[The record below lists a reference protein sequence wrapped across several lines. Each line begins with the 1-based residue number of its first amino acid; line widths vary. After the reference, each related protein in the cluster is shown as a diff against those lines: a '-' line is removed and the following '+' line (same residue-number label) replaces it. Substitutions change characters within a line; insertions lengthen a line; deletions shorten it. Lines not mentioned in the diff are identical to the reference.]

1 MHDAPTRDEDMMAAY
16 EGLRLAVQRQGRLT
30 EGTLGLLHAIGL
42 DFESYSQRLFSPCR
56 NFPLSLLFARD
67 DDIPEYV
74 AAGTVDAGIVG
85 QNLVHE
91 EGADVA
97 ELLTLGYG
105 YCTLVLAVHKDAPIH
120 GPRDLAGHRVATSYP
135 RSARA
140 YFAAHGVAGVEVIEL
155 SGSVEVAPGLGLA
168 DAVVEITATG
178 STLLLND
185 LRAIDTVL
193 ESQAALVA
201 NHAALADPAKRAN
214 LDRLLMRVKAVGAG
228 RQYKYVM
235 MNAPRHALPRIRQ
248 ILPGLKDPTVVPLA
262 DPAWVAVHA
271 AVQEETF
278 WEVIEALHK
287 AGASEILVAP
297 IEKLV
302 K

>member
-1 MHDAPTRDEDMMAAY
+1 MVAHD
-16 EGLRLAVQRQGRLT
+16 GLRLAVQRQGRLT

-42 DFESYSQRLFSPCR
+42 QFESYNQRLFSPCR
-56 NFPLSLLFARD
+56 NFPLALLYARD

-85 QNLVHE
+85 QNLLHE
-91 EGADVA
+91 EDADVA

-105 YCTLVLAVHKDAPIH
+105 YCTLVLAAPKESSIRA
-120 GPRDLAGHRVATSYP
+120 PRDLAGGRVATSYP
-135 RSARA
+135 RSTRA
-140 YFAAHGVAGVEVIEL
+140 YFGRHGVQDVEVVTL
-155 SGSVEVAPGLGLA
+155 SGSVEVAPSLGLS
-168 DAVVEITATG
+168 DAIVEITATG

-185 LRAIDTVL
+185 LRQVDTVL
-193 ESQAALVA
+193 DSEAALVA
-201 NHAALADPAKRAN
+201 NHAALANPAKRTD
-214 LDRLLMRVKAVGAG
+214 LDRLLMRIKAVGFG
-228 RQYKYVM
+228 RRYKYVM
-235 MNAPRHALPRIRQ
+235 MNAPRLALPSIRE
-248 ILPGLKDPTVVPLA
+248 ILPGLKEPTVVPLA
-262 DPAWVAVHA
+262 DPDWVAVHA

>member
-1 MHDAPTRDEDMMAAY
+1 MAEY

-30 EGTLGLLHAIGL
+30 EGTLALLHNIGL
-42 DFESYSQRLFSPCR
+42 EFESYSQRLFSPCR
-56 NFPLSLLFARD
+56 NFPLNLLYARD

-74 AAGTVDAGIVG
+74 AAGTVDVGIVG

-91 EGADVA
+91 EGVDVA

-105 YCTLVLAVHKDAPIH
+105 YCTLVLAVPKDANVQ
-120 GPRDLAGHRVATSYP
+120 GPGDLAGARVATSYP

-140 YFAAHGVAGVEVIEL
+140 YFASHGVHDVDVITL
-155 SGSVEVAPGLGLA
+155 SGSVEVAPHLGLA
-168 DAVVEITATG
+168 DAIIEITATG

-185 LRAIDTVL
+185 LRPVETVL
-193 ESQAALVA
+193 ESEAALVA
-201 NHAALADPAKRAN
+201 NHAALANPRKKAD
-214 LDRLLMRVKAVGAG
+214 LDRLLMRIKAVGAG
-228 RQYKYVM
+228 RRYKYVM
-235 MNAPRHALPRIRQ
+235 MNAPRHALARIRA

-262 DPAWVAVHA
+262 DPEWVAVHA

>member
-1 MHDAPTRDEDMMAAY
+1 MARY

-30 EGTLGLLHAIGL
+30 EGTLALLHNIGL
-42 DFESYSQRLFSPCR
+42 EFESYSQRLFSPCR
-56 NFPLSLLFARD
+56 NFPLNLLYARD

-85 QNLVHE
+85 QNLIVE

-105 YCTLVLAVHKDAPIH
+105 YCTLVLAVPKESGAHD
-120 GPRDLAGHRVATSYP
+120 PRDLAGGRVATSYP

-140 YFAAHGVAGVEVIEL
+140 YFARHGVHDVEVITL
-155 SGSVEVAPGLGLA
+155 SGSVEVAPSLGLA
-168 DAVVEITATG
+168 DAIVEITATG

-185 LRAIDTVL
+185 LRPIDTVL

-201 NHAALADPAKRAN
+201 NHATLADPRKRAD
-214 LDRLLMRVKAVGAG
+214 LDRLLMRIKAVSAG
-228 RQYKYVM
+228 RRYKYVM
-235 MNAPRHALPRIRQ
+235 MNAPRTALGRIRD
-248 ILPGLKDPTVVPLA
+248 ILPGLKEPTVVPLA
-262 DPAWVAVHA
+262 DPDWVAVHA

-278 WEVIEALHK
+278 WDVIEALHK

-297 IEKLV
+297 IEKLI

>member
-1 MHDAPTRDEDMMAAY
+1 
-16 EGLRLAVQRQGRLT
+16 VQRQGRLT
-30 EGTLGLLHAIGL
+30 ESTLSLLHAIGL
-42 DFESYSQRLFSPCR
+42 EFESYNQRLFSPCR
-56 NFPLSLLFARD
+56 NFPLALLYARD

-91 EGADVA
+91 EGVEVA

-105 YCTLVLAVHKDAPIH
+105 YCTLVLAVPKESPVRA
-120 GPRDLAGHRVATSYP
+120 PRDLAGSRVATSYP
-135 RSARA
+135 RSARC
-140 YFAAHGVAGVEVIEL
+140 YFAEHSVHDVEIITL

-168 DAVVEITATG
+168 DAIVEITATG

-185 LRAIDTVL
+185 LRPVVTVL

-201 NHAALADPAKRAN
+201 NHAAIADPAKRAD
-214 LDRLLMRVKAVGAG
+214 LDRLIMRIKAVQSG

-235 MNAPRHALPRIRQ
+235 MNAPRRALPEIRQ
-248 ILPGLKDPTVVPLA
+248 ILPGLRDPTVVDLA
-262 DPAWVAVHA
+262 DPEWVAVHA
-271 AVQEETF
+271 AVREEVF
-278 WEVIEALHK
+278 WEVIEGLHK

>member
-1 MHDAPTRDEDMMAAY
+1 MAAY

-30 EGTLGLLHAIGL
+30 EGTLALLHAIGL
-42 DFESYSQRLFSPCR
+42 EFESYNQRLFSPCR
-56 NFPLSLLFARD
+56 NFPLSLLYARD

-74 AAGTVDAGIVG
+74 AAGTVDAGVVG

-97 ELLTLGYG
+97 ELLPLGYG
-105 YCTLVLAVHKDAPIH
+105 YCTLVLAVPKDSRVHNP
-120 GPRDLAGHRVATSYP
+120 GDLAGRRIATSYP
-135 RSARA
+135 RSART
-140 YFAAHGVAGVEVIEL
+140 YFARHGVHDVEIIML
-155 SGSVEVAPGLGLA
+155 SGSVEVAPSLGLA
-168 DAVVEITATG
+168 DAIVEITATG

-185 LRAIDTVL
+185 LRPIDTVL
-193 ESQAALVA
+193 ESQAAFVA
-201 NHAALADPAKRAN
+201 NRAALGDERKRAD
-214 LDRLLMRVKAVGAG
+214 LERLLMRIKAVSAG
-228 RQYKYVM
+228 RRYKYVM
-235 MNAPRHALPRIRQ
+235 MNAPRQALGRIRE
-248 ILPGLKDPTVVPLA
+248 ILPGLKEPTVVPLA
-262 DPAWVAVHA
+262 DPEWVAVHA
-271 AVQEETF
+271 AVQEDVF